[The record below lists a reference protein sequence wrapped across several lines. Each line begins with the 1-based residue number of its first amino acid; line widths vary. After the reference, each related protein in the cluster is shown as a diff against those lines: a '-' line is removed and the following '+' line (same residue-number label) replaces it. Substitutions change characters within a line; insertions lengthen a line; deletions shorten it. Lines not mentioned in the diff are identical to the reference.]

1 MFNLERAGSRHLK
14 FYADCSELHEL
25 EFKELRRIIKHL
37 FNSSHDSDQMSE
49 LKIFDIYLYFGT
61 ETPKN
66 LSDVNRMK
74 TEIAE
79 YITKFSLKLG
89 VPKSNLRINF
99 QRILYQEHDAFS
111 DNLVK
116 AQGDVSVIKYQQA
129 WQITQY
135 LSGHHQ
141 NRIHYKKFNDVALF
155 LFINAETS
163 PPPPL
168 FLAQN
173 EASTYN
179 YMKIDRTHF
188 GVVNAND
195 SVLLKNIIGSTL
207 FDFFELRELENLQE
221 TLQKIAISSYNSII
235 IDYF

>member
-1 MFNLERAGSRHLK
+1 MFSILVEIGCRNSSTMFNLERAGSRHLK

-99 QRILYQEHDAFS
+99 QVSHPPTFVISGVAIYAF
-111 DNLVK
+111 
-116 AQGDVSVIKYQQA
+116 
-129 WQITQY
+129 
-135 LSGHHQ
+135 
-141 NRIHYKKFNDVALF
+141 ALP
-155 LFINAETS
+155 S
-163 PPPPL
+163 
-168 FLAQN
+168 
-173 EASTYN
+173 
-179 YMKIDRTHF
+179 
-188 GVVNAND
+188 
-195 SVLLKNIIGSTL
+195 
-207 FDFFELRELENLQE
+207 
-221 TLQKIAISSYNSII
+221 
-235 IDYF
+235 